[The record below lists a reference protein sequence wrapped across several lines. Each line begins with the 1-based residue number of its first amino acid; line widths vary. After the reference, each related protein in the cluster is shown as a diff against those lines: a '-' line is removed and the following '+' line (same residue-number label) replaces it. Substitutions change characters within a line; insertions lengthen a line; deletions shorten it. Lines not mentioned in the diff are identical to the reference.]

1 MSPRITDCFNAALK
15 QLLKSEGRGG
25 QTDLAMRLGVTKPY
39 LNNLLSG
46 RKARWPDHLKEAAA
60 SVFGYSVAELLILG
74 EAFLQTG
81 IWFPYAR
88 KLMHLSPKSIERA
101 VAIFRAAAE
110 DVGLGMTQIL
120 FSPQRSRPF
129 RPSAS
134 RNISMGPWMT
144 RTSTITPVISVKEFV
159 PTENKYLGN

>member
-46 RKARWPDHLKEAAA
+46 RKAQWPDHLKEAAA
-60 SVFGYSVAELLILG
+60 AVFDRSVAELLILG
-74 EAFLQTG
+74 EAYLTSG
-81 IWFPYAR
+81 IWFPYAH
-88 KLMHLSPKSIERA
+88 KLLHLAPKSLDRA
-101 VAIFRAAAE
+101 TTIFRAAAD

-120 FSPQRSRPF
+120 FSPATL
-129 RPSAS
+129 PSL
-134 RNISMGPWMT
+134 
-144 RTSTITPVISVKEFV
+144 TPKRLE
-159 PTENKYLGN
+159 EYLDGSIDDANFYDHALNFCRRICPNGK